1 MAHPAKHTA
10 FAVTMIAALTLASGS
25 VAFAA
30 PGSAQQN
37 GDNTRWD
44 HMSAARTQAIHECS
58 VMADKF
64 YNYTWGDTESD
75 HYRACMAQHGQQE

>member
-1 MAHPAKHTA
+1 MAHSAKPTA

-25 VAFAA
+25 AAFAA
-30 PGSAQQN
+30 PRSTQQN
-37 GDNTRWD
+37 GDTQWD
-44 HMSAARTQAIHECS
+44 HMSAARASAIHECS

-64 YNYTWGDTESD
+64 LNYTWGDQESD